1 MVDYQELRAKIESLV
16 DPGYKKQ
23 IGKVDGLKKLT
34 VGPTGI
40 VDVVIALKYPNSKDE
55 IDFKIELTKLVKLE
69 LGFPGIKITFEKN
82 EFLEKDEKKITYI
95 GIASGKG
102 GVGKSTFTAN
112 LAYSLTRLGKKVGI
126 IDADVYGATIADIY
140 GIPFEKPTAT
150 ANELM
155 IPPSASG
162 IEIISTAF
170 FVEDNKPVMWRGP
183 MIGKLLEHYFN
194 GVKWADNTDYVLIDL
209 PPGTGDAALDI
220 NRFAPDAKMI
230 IITTPHINASNV
242 ALKAGLG
249 AVQIGHELIGV
260 VENMSYYHNTCNN
273 KKEFIFGEGGGELV
287 SHRLSVPL
295 LGQIPINQPDEGFI
309 YEADEEVGKI
319 YDEIAEMI
327 IHLI

>member
-1 MVDYQELRAKIESLV
+1 
-16 DPGYKKQ
+16 
-23 IGKVDGLKKLT
+23 
-34 VGPTGI
+34 
-40 VDVVIALKYPNSKDE
+40 
-55 IDFKIELTKLVKLE
+55 
-69 LGFPGIKITFEKN
+69 
-82 EFLEKDEKKITYI
+82 
-95 GIASGKG
+95 
-102 GVGKSTFTAN
+102 
-112 LAYSLTRLGKKVGI
+112 
-126 IDADVYGATIADIY
+126 
-140 GIPFEKPTAT
+140 
-150 ANELM
+150 
-155 IPPSASG
+155 
-162 IEIISTAF
+162 
-170 FVEDNKPVMWRGP
+170 
-183 MIGKLLEHYFN
+183 
-194 GVKWADNTDYVLIDL
+194 
-209 PPGTGDAALDI
+209 
-220 NRFAPDAKMI
+220 MI